1 MAGATDVARSIQD
14 LQERQGQALD
24 ALSGA
29 ASGAGQAGREVSDF
43 FHSPDNLLALCVCAA
58 ALVGI
63 YRLLRS
69 ENIIPAPS
77 GPSTGSVFA
86 ALLARRLALKLIVL
100 AVVAALGLAL
110 LAGRL
115 SGLAE
120 ALKRFF

>member
-1 MAGATDVARSIQD
+1 MAGATDVARSVQE
-14 LQERQGQALD
+14 LQERQGQVLD
-24 ALSGA
+24 ALSG
-29 ASGAGQAGREVSDF
+29 SGQTGRGLADF
-43 FHSPDNLLALCVCAA
+43 FSSPDNLLALCVCVA

-86 ALLARRLALKLIVL
+86 TLLARRLALTLII